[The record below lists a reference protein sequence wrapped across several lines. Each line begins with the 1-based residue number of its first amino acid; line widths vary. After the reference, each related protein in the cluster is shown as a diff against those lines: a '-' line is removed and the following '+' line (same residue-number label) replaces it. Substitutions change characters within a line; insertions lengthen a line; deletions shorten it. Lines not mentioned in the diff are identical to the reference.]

1 MKARCCCS
9 ARIIIVT
16 GYSEANLAETQ
27 YWAFW
32 KTMQCNDT
40 DAADA
45 IIANLEA
52 QGVVPLHPIDGS
64 DQPDEPPAPTSAWC
78 ASAPWPPGPSWA
90 WQQAD
95 KTGPTD
101 TFAECPGEEA
111 GYVPVTVIIFFLL
124 TWVLSVPLHSWL
136 VVALWQT
143 ASEKPDA
150 YPPKSQP

>member
-1 MKARCCCS
+1 
-9 ARIIIVT
+9 
-16 GYSEANLAETQ
+16 
-27 YWAFW
+27 
-32 KTMQCNDT
+32 MQCNDT

-45 IIANLEA
+45 IIASLEA
-52 QGVVPLHPIDGS
+52 LGVEPVHPIDGS
-64 DQPDEPPAPTSAWC
+64 DQPDEPPAPISAWC

-95 KTGPTD
+95 KTGPAD

-111 GYVPVTVIIFFLL
+111 GYVPITVIIFFLL

-143 ASEKPDA
+143 AGEKPDA
-150 YPPKSQP
+150 YPPKSVTPS

>member
-1 MKARCCCS
+1 
-9 ARIIIVT
+9 
-16 GYSEANLAETQ
+16 
-27 YWAFW
+27 
-32 KTMQCNDT
+32 MQCNDT
-40 DAADA
+40 DAADS

-64 DQPDEPPAPTSAWC
+64 DQPDEPPAPISAWC

-95 KTGPTD
+95 KVGPAD

-111 GYVPVTVIIFFLL
+111 GYVPVTVLIFFLL

-143 ASEKPDA
+143 AGEKPDA